1 LRDEWRLEN
10 RQAFANI
17 WSDIVYGAALF
28 LIMYFNQ
35 SKVSI
40 YRISSVFVHFH
51 TDVLVPCGSSEIEIC
66 CVIRPLEQL
75 TNFSC

>member
-1 LRDEWRLEN
+1 MDFLCYFIRVELRDEWRLEN

-28 LIMYFNQ
+28 LLMYFNQ

-40 YRISSVFVHFH
+40 YSIVDS
-51 TDVLVPCGSSEIEIC
+51 
-66 CVIRPLEQL
+66 IR
-75 TNFSC
+75 